1 MLFISSSVPLMG
13 NQKPLQYR
21 AFTLPL
27 TKGKGWEGVNARA

>member
-1 MLFISSSVPLMG
+1 MLCITSSVPLMG

-27 TKGKGWEGVNARA
+27 TNGKGWEGVSERG

>member
-1 MLFISSSVPLMG
+1 MLCITSSIPLMG

-27 TKGKGWEGVNARA
+27 TKGKGWEGVNERE